1 MARGKHGW
9 NNTIESRLLI
19 KGGNLAKL
27 VPARRAASA
36 NPDMSTSDLHH
47 SSPRA
52 RINRPLTPCKS
63 LPCKLPW
70 FGRVQAWKHCIQIK
84 THIHIRSTPIHTYC
98 THQLTPEVT
107 HMHRQKPIT
116 SMLCPE
122 DSHCGTDSKS
132 EWDLSH
138 RTGSGRVG
146 GIHWMYPVQWVAC
159 PLQQSSLIMVGS
171 ASTGIELAANTID
184 NSHRLSCRRE

>member
-36 NPDMSTSDLHH
+36 NPDISTSDLHH

-84 THIHIRSTPIHTYC
+84 THIHVEAHRYTHTVPTSSHQRLHTC
-98 THQLTPEVT
+98 TGRNPSPPCSALKTATVAVT
-107 HMHRQKPIT
+107 LNQSET
-116 SMLCPE
+116 SLI
-122 DSHCGTDSKS
+122 
-132 EWDLSH
+132 
-138 RTGSGRVG
+138 GRGVG
-146 GIHWMYPVQWVAC
+146 G
-159 PLQQSSLIMVGS
+159 LG
-171 ASTGIELAANTID
+171 ASTECTLSNDGLVLCSRAA
-184 NSHRLSCRRE
+184 